1 MIGMG
6 GEKGGGGLE
15 GGLGWRGVEGGGVGG
30 LVVMGLSY
38 LGVFAANLPEE
49 IKR

>member
-6 GEKGGGGLE
+6 GEKGGGG
-15 GGLGWRGVEGGGVGG
+15 GGGEGGGVWG